1 MCSSSP
7 RAQTPLPVHPS
18 SARLARRFLDEHW
31 CHDHAGTALAAAQV
45 VVSELVTNAVRHG
58 GPPIALALDCD
69 AGDGVVLAVSDGGRR
84 LPEQVAA
91 LPDAVGGRGV
101 HLVQLLSSEWGVRP
115 HDGRGTK
122 TVWSRVP
129 LAQPSA
135 RPSA

>member
-31 CHDHAGTALAAAQV
+31 CHDHADAALVAAQI
-45 VVSELVTNAVRHG
+45 VVSELVSNAVRHG

-69 AGDGVVLAVSDGGRR
+69 ADDGVVVSVSDGGHH
-84 LPEQVAA
+84 LPRQVEAR
-91 LPDAVGGRGV
+91 PDAVGGRGV
-101 HLVQLLSSEWGVRP
+101 RLVELLSSEWGVRP
-115 HDGRGTK
+115 HEGDPAK

-129 LAQPSA
+129 LPQPS
-135 RPSA
+135 S